1 MSQAKGERQ
10 PRHLWVPT
18 LPRDAELKEISGDA
32 QGANRIDWDCVCH
45 CGWVSP
51 PGGVCS
57 PGSAW
62 RIGLETYLTPGRQ
75 RYGPRARTP
84 LGPRSVRRRL
94 SSNPDGAGM
103 RSGLYT
109 SALFLQHYF
118 TARKKEGGGGGKT
131 GHPRLVYYLMNK
143 NQSFDGGGGS

>member
-1 MSQAKGERQ
+1 MPLRSRGN
-10 PRHLWVPT
+10 PT
-18 LPRDAELKEISGDA
+18 
-32 QGANRIDWDCVCH
+32 DCNYVCH
-45 CGWVSP
+45 CGWVSLP
-51 PGGVCS
+51 RGVCL

-62 RIGLETYLTPGRQ
+62 RIGLETYLSPDRQ

-94 SSNPDGAGM
+94 SSKPDGARM

-118 TARKKEGGGGGKT
+118 TARKKREGEGGKKT
-131 GHPRLVYYLMNK
+131 GHPRLVYYLMHK
-143 NQSFDGGGGS
+143 NQSFDGGVGGGGNLGRSEKY

>member
-1 MSQAKGERQ
+1 MPLG
-10 PRHLWVPT
+10 PGGNP
-18 LPRDAELKEISGDA
+18 
-32 QGANRIDWDCVCH
+32 IDGDCVCQ

-51 PGGVCS
+51 PGSVCS

-62 RIGLETYLTPGRQ
+62 RIGLETYLSPGRQ

-84 LGPRSVRRRL
+84 LGPRSVRGRL
-94 SSNPDGAGM
+94 SSNPDGARM

-118 TARKKEGGGGGKT
+118 TARKKRGRGRGEKQVTQGLSIISCIKISGWMEGGGKEG
-131 GHPRLVYYLMNK
+131 
-143 NQSFDGGGGS
+143 